1 MLCAQAA
8 SGTSLEDLASHA
20 RALKAGYDVM
30 QLHRDLALLS
40 AANASVDVARAEVR
54 LAASRAAHVVLLA

>member
-1 MLCAQAA
+1 M
-8 SGTSLEDLASHA
+8 
-20 RALKAGYDVM
+20 KAGYDVM